1 MAFSKDQKEPKL
13 PIGTDN
19 SRSSTSFLPR
29 YFRTST
35 NQKILGGTVD
45 QLISVGDIDKVN
57 AYIGRK
63 TSKAYTPADNYLED
77 IDLSRESYQ
86 LEPSI
91 VVKDSLEN
99 ITFFKDYND
108 YINQLLFFNNFDID
122 HNLTNKQEFYSWDP
136 HFDWDKFVNYR
147 EYYWL
152 PTGPQSIA
160 IKGQSKDIV
169 STYSVNLINDTDNF
183 AYIFTPDGLTRNPIL
198 KLYRGQT
205 YKFDIDCEGQPLT
218 FKTTR
223 TTDES
228 FIYTNG
234 VTSDSLYV
242 EKGTIT
248 FTVPNNA
255 PNLIY
260 YVSKND
266 VNTSGFFNI
275 YDLDANTEI
284 DVEKEILGKKTYK
297 IDSNTELSNGMKV
310 HFLGNVTPVKYATG
324 SWYVEG
330 VGDAIRLVE
339 EASLVNPGDY
349 TFNEDIEFDSSNFDT
364 QGFDVNSNHPVT
376 KDYITIN
383 RASRDLN
390 PWSRYN
396 RWFHKSVIEASAAYN
411 NQPAELDQNARAK
424 RPVIEFNPDIQL
436 WNFGTQ
442 AKKTVD
448 LIDIFTTDVFSD
460 VEGAYGYKI
469 DGVTLLEGMRVL
481 FAADTDTTVN
491 GRIFTVGFITHLGAK
506 RITLVEEADTTPV
519 TGESVLINQG
529 DFLRG
534 KTYHYNGEIWVESQN
549 KTAINQTPLFDVVD
563 VNSVSF
569 GNRTT
574 YIGSTFLGTKLFSYQ
589 LGDTYDSVLGF
600 NVNYQNIGNIGDIV
614 FDFNL
619 QKDEFSYQGEI
630 ELITR
635 KLDRGYLKI
644 NTAIDTFR
652 LANGWIKASFETAQ
666 PVVRQYDAVDQLN
679 LFAID
684 VYANSGNLVDLEA
697 TVFVDNVKQTA
708 TQFDIYRQNGVAY
721 IQFATDLTTNS
732 SVIIETKSS
741 AKKVADKGYYKFP
754 SNLESNPQNL
764 SLEDLTLG
772 EISNHLKTIA
782 DHSPI
787 FAGAL
792 PGASNL
798 RDLGNQSSYGTQI
811 VQHSAPLAPII
822 YNFTNKN
829 VNIIKA
835 LRHANEEYSKF
846 KRNFLRTATS
856 YGYDGITSTHLD
868 LILAEV
874 AKNYTT
880 ESPYYLS
887 DMVPFGVNF
896 VYEQEII
903 DDSFTDYPLTFDF
916 DLTQLNRKAILVYVN
931 DALLIHGKDYIF
943 INDSFVR
950 ITATIT
956 TGDILKIA
964 QYENTAGCC
973 VPPTPSKLG
982 MYPVYEPKI
991 YVDGTYQTPTKV
1003 IQGHDGS
1010 ITVAFDDYRDD
1021 LLLELE
1027 IRIFNNIKIK
1037 YNSELFDINDFIPG
1051 YFRTTDITSTEL
1063 NLALRQDFLVWTSL
1077 INDDYT
1083 KHSFFDRNNT
1093 FTFNYKS
1100 YTDPQNN
1107 QLPGFWRAVYKHFYD
1122 TDRPNTH
1129 PWEMLGYAIKPTW
1142 WESQYGPSPYTRD
1155 NLLLWTDLQDGIV
1168 REPGVL
1174 PKSIKKYTRPNLL
1187 KYLPVDEAGNLIDPL
1202 QAGVVTNYVSVYAEK
1217 EFTFGD
1223 QAPVETAWRRS
1234 SQYPFALITALTL
1247 LRPAKMFATCFDR
1260 ERQYRDGTGQIVY
1273 KMPAGNLRFNTTN
1286 LVFPSTV
1293 KESEDRFTSGLINY
1307 LTDYAISKSFDIF
1320 DDYKTDLLSL
1330 QVKIA
1335 SKLAGFTTKE
1345 KFKLILDSRSPL
1357 NQGNVFIPQENYD
1370 IILNNSTPVVSVTY
1384 SGVIVEKQS
1393 SGFIIKGYNKVLP
1406 EFKYKTPLTTASD
1419 PVINVGGISES
1430 FVNWESGKYYSKG
1443 LIVRNDQN
1451 YFRTTVSHTSST
1463 SFELK
1468 YFSKL
1473 ASLPIVGGREVIIR
1487 RQFSDELSTLHYGAE
1502 LRTIQDVVD
1511 FLLGYGEYLKDLGF
1525 VFESYNPVV
1534 KTVTDWQTSAKE
1546 FAFWTTQNWSAGA
1559 IITLSPAAEEIIYKR
1574 PYAVVDSIYDPFYEY
1589 TIFKQDGFVLEPSF
1603 TNTIRE
1609 DNSFSLRPKNTA
1621 DGLYHVTLHLVQ
1633 KEHVLILD
1641 DVTVFNDII
1650 YDQTQGYRQD
1660 RIKVVGYKISN
1671 WNGDF
1676 NIPGFVYD
1684 RAVTSEWKSWK
1695 DYALGETVKYK
1706 EFYYSARKNISG
1718 AETFNDDEWY
1728 RLDGKPESKL
1738 IPNWDYRAT
1747 QFEDF
1752 YDLDTDSFDVDQ
1764 QKFAQHLIGYQ
1775 KRQYLENII
1784 NDDVSQYKFYQ
1795 GMIQEKGTQNSLLK
1809 LFDALNSANQ
1819 DSLEFY
1825 EEWAIR
1831 LGQYG
1836 ANGGFEEVEYILDE
1850 DKFLINPQPVELVS
1864 VVPPGVNDFVYRI
1877 TKDSVYLQPDDYAH
1891 APIPTLAN
1899 KKEYIQTAG
1908 YVHLEDINH
1917 VISAKSDIGTYT
1929 LSELRE
1935 GDYFWLGFDNSS
1947 WNVYRFTL
1955 FASAIRSFEE
1965 TTNLRINL
1973 KTTVDSDIVVGEF
1986 IGIRNASTSVNGIK
2000 EVLAVGNS
2008 YIEVALPTD
2017 IDTEAI
2023 LALNENLNI
2032 NLFKFTSQRLKT
2044 TSTNVATID
2053 DLNSLTLA
2061 KKKHGELVWIDGANN
2076 DWSVWRFS
2084 KSYTRTVSDSQE
2096 NFFAKTMAVS
2106 DIETNFAAGG
2116 SNIVLYYSRPT
2127 SNFNW
2132 SFQDQLVPLTTG
2144 TFTATN
2150 GSFGESLSFNADG
2163 SYLFV
2168 GAPDYGV
2175 DVIPGPLP
2183 TDEPTIVPNY
2193 QGYVAQYTRNEYG
2206 TYVFTRVIQNTTPT
2220 DNEHFGHKTVVNG
2233 SVLFVAAKGSELV
2246 ASSIVACNT
2255 STGAVLGRVTYAAN
2269 EEIRDI
2275 NVSSSNVLVVS
2286 TKNLTTLAERV
2297 YVYTFITSTFTLI
2310 QTIDR
2315 TISALDPI
2323 ATNTNFGQT
2332 VAISKNGTQI
2342 AIGVPGYSGANSNQ
2356 GALVLLDK
2364 VGSTYSFSYLI
2375 KSPTQT
2381 ESEQFGYKAR
2391 FNLAGDRLAVYSYGG
2406 YQTIETLFNDGTTF
2420 DLGTTNFVE
2429 KEDFVG
2435 SVRVYEKYGTKFLFG
2450 DELEPQQ
2457 VIGINY
2463 GDDMIVANSVY
2474 TNDYNNEQGYF
2485 YEFKGS
2491 TKSWTKYREPAPV
2504 VNLDKIKS
2512 IFLYDTVKNS
2522 IVTNLDFIDPI
2533 NGKILG
2539 IAEQELS
2546 YKTYYDPAV
2555 YSIGTESIVV
2565 DELMAWESESIGRL
2579 WWDLSTIKFVNPNQG
2594 SVLYKANT
2602 WNNVF
2607 NGAEVDIYEWVQSEY
2622 SPEEWDSLA
2631 DTETGL
2637 SLGISGTSKYGMFGY
2652 SLTQSF
2658 DTVSQTFKNVYYFW
2672 VKNKTTVPEIDSR
2685 NISAS
2690 DVAELIANPKN
2701 KGISYVTLLGS
2712 NQFALV
2718 NCKELIADKNVAINI
2733 RYWTIDKTDANI
2745 HSHYQLLAEG
2755 NTDKKLNKY
2764 IEQKWF
2770 DSLVGYDSQGR
2781 AVPDPTL
2788 PAKLKYGV
2796 LSKPRQGMFINRL
2809 EALKQFIERVNSV
2822 LIDNLIID
2830 DFDFEILNLKEAE
2843 PSEFTGLYDIA
2854 IDSQSQIRFVGST
2867 GFIQAS
2873 ATAIVEDGKII
2884 RVVVTNPGR
2893 GYKISPA
2900 ITITS
2905 STGTGA
2911 RLTAVLN
2918 TVGAITSVT
2927 VDNAGRD
2934 YQDATFLEIRPFTVL
2949 VKNDETAAGKW
2960 AMYTWNTG
2968 LNDWFRSR
2976 TQVYDVT
2983 KHWNYV
2989 DWYATGY
2996 SAFTRVD
3003 HLIDF
3008 AYEMSF
3014 NNIALGDLVKIK
3026 NEKSGGW
3033 ILLERINTLDTD
3045 NVSLNYKTV
3054 GRQNGTIQFSSNLY
3068 QFKDSNVGFDSTSF
3082 DKDVYDDEPKE
3093 ELKYI
3098 LACIKDNLLIDDLEI
3113 EYNKLFFSS
3122 LRYVFSEQGFV
3133 DWAFKTSF
3141 VKSKHNLGELQQ
3153 KVNYKSDNLASY
3165 EEYINEVKPYRTKVR
3180 EFISN
3185 YSATDNTNSATSD
3198 FDLPAKYNTSEGK
3211 ILPFLVKVK
3220 NSAIDY
3226 ISPDILKEP
3235 YSDWLDNVGYQIVE
3249 IRIVDGGAGYQGA
3262 PQVDVVGI
3270 CKTKAVARAYTS
3282 QGAVSKI
3289 VVEIAGTGYLTVPQV
3304 VINGSVGTT
3313 GRVATAVAILG
3324 NSLVRT
3330 NNIGIKFD
3338 RIASTYTVSNIT
3350 VTQQFTGTGSKT
3362 RFELQWPLDLKTDK
3376 TAVFIGNEELLSSD
3390 YEVSNELDTS
3400 VDYTRYKGVL
3410 VLTTAAALN
3419 TVIRINYSKDI
3430 RLLDAADRIQ
3440 YYYDPK
3446 VGQLGKDLGQLM
3458 QGVDYGGVEVT
3469 GLSFDLGAGWDGLPW
3484 FTSGWDDFD
3493 TEYTDHLVISDGV
3506 IRSFTL
3512 PYIPANGEQ
3521 INTYLNGVRLDDP
3534 NYDNFVSLQTI
3545 YDDLVAELAVAV
3557 ADEVL
3562 AQSTYDTA
3570 VADLAQLVLDR
3581 QDLQDTYDGIDATYN
3596 PDSGAESD
3604 PDRPWAQ
3611 PGGPTP
3617 FNLTLENQLA
3627 QLLDDIATLSSQI
3640 VAQTTVRNNAQT
3652 ALTQAE
3658 ADIVAKQSEVD
3669 DALVDLNA
3677 APAVVN
3683 VDAQMNTYY
3692 GNGVAAGPIVIPVGV
3707 TLVDGD
3713 TIIFR
3718 KSTSD
3723 GSFKPNE
3730 KFYDSEIIG
3739 GLPDSITGGMT
3750 YNTAR
3755 GITSE
3760 EIIIDGDNFVTAT
3773 SSHAP
3778 EEVVTGQV
3786 VDSVA
3791 ITVYDKV
3798 SDGAPVILTRHFIAN
3813 GSTKNFNIGQAPN
3826 STQAAFVKV
3835 NGLIKTQDVDYVL
3848 NYETQVIEF
3857 PSNLDKNTQVV
3868 ITSMSRNG
3876 INVIDADSFVGD
3888 GTTAEFVTIARWS
3901 GEYSVVVTVDG
3912 EPVEVTTFIT
3922 DNSYNE
3928 IGNIGIIF
3936 ATAPELNAVIDYTV
3950 LNTEVSTISFMRSE
3964 TIVHNGTDDSYI
3976 LTRVPA
3982 NLLPFENNIIV
3993 KYEGKVLRPADT
4005 VYFTVA
4011 GTARTYT
4018 VNQGDYAIN
4027 TIDTSDIR
4035 VYLNG
4040 VQLSVSVDYT
4050 WVSTSNQLKIKRGV
4064 ANTGDE
4070 IALVIV
4076 KNAEYITEPNG
4087 SDIQLTLFDSYIADE
4102 QFIVTTF
4109 TNHDILE
4116 IERNNNFVRSAST
4129 LTVGSTEY
4137 YIVNQLLSGRIK
4149 LRTSTVSAS
4158 YVWLTL
4164 NGELLT
4170 PEIDYILEDNLE
4182 YIQID
4187 ENRLLLDTDVVEVL
4201 VFNSRYTK
4209 QSFGYRIFKD
4219 MLNRTF
4225 YKRIDDSISTKL
4237 YQSLNYYDTSIV
4249 VEDASGLLEPLRST
4263 NQSGIVVINGERIEY
4278 LEKDGNTL
4286 RYLRR
4291 GTGGTGVPTVHLAGS
4306 IVRDQSPT
4314 QTIPYKDETET
4325 VVLVADG
4332 YTVSST
4338 EYENSEG
4345 MSVTSVTY
4353 SSNNNTAFPLGGA
4366 PIPSIGFPGQ
4376 VATVI
4381 GTGFKTNVKAI
4392 VGNVECATTY
4402 VSATQ
4407 LTFIPPGNTVGAYDL
4422 VILNPAVIVGSTT
4435 IPATS
4440 VVSPG
4445 AIKYVQIL
4453 LPFAP
4458 QPDPRSAT
4466 NWFKDLTEMS
4476 VTKII
4481 PGRYYKVKSLGNTTW
4496 SSVGATTTIGS
4507 DFRATAIG
4515 TGTGTVYDYSSIPY
4529 EYWEGMDIEVF
4540 IGGKRLRKSPITVWD
4555 ESIGPDSPS
4564 GDVTLEAEF
4573 AVNKNVGA
4581 YVRLTDVP
4589 MKGSKIIVQKKTGQ
4603 LWSPEGV
4610 GLADSQSDQ
4619 AKFIRAGIA
4628 NLPGKG
4634 TINTVGT
4641 GELILTTED
4650 GSSIDNED
4658 GTPLIWN

>member
-13 PIGTDN
+13 PIGADN

-35 NQKILGGTVD
+35 NQKILGGTID
-45 QLISVGDIDKVN
+45 QMISVGDIDKVN

-77 IDLSRESYQ
+77 IDLTRESYQ
-86 LEPSI
+86 LEPAV
-91 VVKDSLEN
+91 VVKDSLDN
-99 ITFFKDYND
+99 VTFFKDYND
-108 YINQLLFFNNFDID
+108 YINQLLYFNNFDIN
-122 HNLTNKQEFYSWDP
+122 HNLANKQEFYSWNP
-136 HFDWDKFVNYR
+136 HFSWDKFINYR

-152 PTGPQSIA
+152 PSGPQSIA

-169 STYSVNLINDTDNF
+169 STYSVKLVSETDNF
-183 AYIFTPDGLTRNPIL
+183 AYIFTPDGLTRNPTL
-198 KLYRGQT
+198 NLYRGQT
-205 YKFDIDCEGQPLT
+205 YRFDIDCEGQPLT
-218 FKTTR
+218 FNSAR
-223 TTDES
+223 TSDGTS
-228 FIYTNG
+228 IYTDG
-234 VTSDSLYV
+234 VVSDSIYV
-242 EKGTIT
+242 EKGIIT
-248 FTVPNNA
+248 FTVPDNA

-266 VNTSGFFNI
+266 VNTSGFFKI
-275 YDLDANTEI
+275 YDLEENTEI

-297 IDSNTELSNGMKV
+297 IDNAIELSNGMKV

-324 SWYVEG
+324 RWYVEG

-339 EASLVNPGDY
+339 EASLVSPSNY
-349 TFNEDIEFDSSNFDT
+349 TISEDIEFDSNNFDT
-364 QGFDVNSNHPVT
+364 QGFDVNSDSPVD

-396 RWFHKSVIEASAAYN
+396 RWFHKSVIEAAADYN
-411 NQPAELDQNARAK
+411 NQPIDLDQTARAK
-424 RPVIEFNPDIQL
+424 RPIIEFDSDLQL
-436 WNFGTQ
+436 WNFGVQ

-448 LIDIFTTDVFSD
+448 LIDVFTKDAFSA
-460 VEGAYGYKI
+460 VEGAFGYKI
-469 DGVTLLEGMRVL
+469 DGVTLLEGMRIL

-491 GRIFTVGFITHLGAK
+491 GRIFKVGFITHLGVR
-506 RITLVEEADTTPV
+506 RITLLTEDDTDPV
-519 TGESVLINQG
+519 NGENVLIAQG
-529 DFLRG
+529 NFLKG
-534 KTYHYNGEIWVESQN
+534 KTYYYNGLVWVEGQS
-549 KTAINQTPLFDVVD
+549 KTSINQAPLFDVVD
-563 VNSVSF
+563 VNNISF
-569 GNRTT
+569 GDRTA
-574 YIGSTFLGTKLFSYQ
+574 YIGSTFQGTKLFSYQ
-589 LGDTYDSVLGF
+589 PKDTPAKQIGDKPFSLKEDGDATLGF
-600 NVNYQNIGNIGDIV
+600 PLSFRNIGNVGDIV

-644 NTAIDTFR
+644 NTAIDTYR
-652 LANGWIKASFETAQ
+652 LANGWIKANFETTQ
-666 PVVRQYDAVDQLN
+666 PVVRQYDVIDQLN
-679 LFAID
+679 FFAID
-684 VYANSGNLVDLEA
+684 VYANSGTLTDLEVS
-697 TVFVDNVKQTA
+697 VFVNDTKQAVDT
-708 TQFDIYRQNGVAY
+708 FDIFRQNGIAY
-721 IQFATDLTTNS
+721 VQFFKDLTVNS
-732 SVIIETKSS
+732 SLVIETKSS
-741 AKKVADKGYYKFP
+741 AKKVADVGYYKFP

-764 SLEDLTLG
+764 SLDNLTLG

-782 DHSPI
+782 DHSPD
-787 FAGAL
+787 FLGSL
-792 PGASNL
+792 PGSSNL
-798 RDLGNQSSYGTQI
+798 RDLGNQAPYGTQI
-811 VQHSAPLAPII
+811 VQHSAPLAPIV

-829 VNIIKA
+829 VNIIKS
-835 LRHANEEYSKF
+835 LRYANEEYSKF
-846 KRNFLRTATS
+846 KRNFMRTATS

-874 AKNYTT
+874 LKNSTT

-916 DLTQLNRKAILVYVN
+916 NLAELSRKAILIYVN
-931 DALLIHGKDYIF
+931 DTLLMHGKDYVF

-950 ITATIT
+950 ITSAIEA
-956 TGDILKIA
+956 GDILKIA

-982 MYPVYEPKI
+982 LYPTYQPKI
-991 YVDGTYQTPTKV
+991 YVDTTYQTPTKV

-1027 IRIFNNIKIK
+1027 IRIFNNIKK
-1037 YNSELFDINDFIPG
+1037 QYDSTLFDITQFIPG
-1051 YFRTTDITSTEL
+1051 YFRETDITATEL
-1063 NLALRQDFLVWTSL
+1063 NLALRQDFLIWTSL

-1083 KHSFFDRNNT
+1083 KHNFFDRNNT

-1100 YTDPQNN
+1100 YTDPKNN
-1107 QLPGFWRAVYKHFYD
+1107 QLPGFWRGVFKFFYD

-1129 PWEMLGYAIKPTW
+1129 PWEMLGYTIKPTW
-1142 WESQYGPSPYTRD
+1142 WDAQYGVAPYTRD
-1155 NLLLWTDLQDGIV
+1155 NLLLWTDLQDGII
-1168 REPGVL
+1168 REPGTL
-1174 PKSIKKYTRPNLL
+1174 PRSIKKYARTDLL
-1187 KYLPVDEAGNLIDPL
+1187 KYIPVDESGNLIDPL
-1202 QAGVVTNYVSVYAEK
+1202 QAGIVTNYVAVYAEK

-1223 QAPVETAWRRS
+1223 QAPIETAWRRS

-1247 LRPAKMFATCFDR
+1247 LRPAKIFATCFDR

-1273 KMPAGNLRFNTTN
+1273 KMPEGNLRFNTTN

-1293 KESEDRFTSGLINY
+1293 KDSDTRFTSGLINY
-1307 LTDYAISKSFDIF
+1307 LADYAISKSFEIF
-1320 DDYKTDLLSL
+1320 EEYKTDLQNL

-1357 NQGNVFIPQENYD
+1357 NQGNVFIPQENYN
-1370 IILNNSTPVVSVTY
+1370 IILNTSTPVVSVTY
-1384 SGVIVEKQS
+1384 SGVIIEKQS

-1406 EFKYKTPLTTASD
+1406 EFKYKVALTTASD
-1419 PVINVGGISES
+1419 PVINIGGISES
-1430 FVNWESGKYYSKG
+1430 FVDWQAGKYYSKG

-1451 YFRTTVSHTSST
+1451 YFRTIVSHTSST
-1463 SFELK
+1463 AFELK
-1468 YFSKL
+1468 YFSKITT
-1473 ASLPIVGGREVIIR
+1473 LPIVGGREVILR
-1487 RQFSDELSTLHYGAE
+1487 RQFDDVATVHYGAE
-1502 LRTIQDVVD
+1502 LNTIQEVVD

-1525 VFESYNPVV
+1525 VFESYNPVI

-1546 FAFWTTQNWSAGA
+1546 FVFWTTQNWSAGA
-1559 IITLSPAAEEIIYKR
+1559 VITLSPSAEEIIYKR
-1574 PYAVVDSIYDPFYEY
+1574 PYAVVDSIYDPFYDY
-1589 TIFKQDGFVLEPSF
+1589 TIFKQDGFALEPAF

-1609 DNSFSLRPKNTA
+1609 DNSFSLRPKNTS
-1621 DGLYHVTLHLVQ
+1621 DGMYHVTLHLVQ

-1641 DVTVFNDII
+1641 NITVFNDII

-1676 NIPGFVYD
+1676 NIPGFIYD

-1718 AETFNDDEWY
+1718 TEIFVDDQWY
-1728 RLDGKPESKL
+1728 RLSDKPESKL
-1738 IPNWDYRAT
+1738 IPNWDYRAS

-1809 LFDALNSANQ
+1809 LFDALNSADR

-1850 DKFLINPQPVELVS
+1850 DKFLINPQPIELVS
-1864 VVPPGVNDFVYRI
+1864 SIPPGVNDFVYRI
-1877 TKDSVYLQPDDYAH
+1877 TKDKVYLQPDDYVH
-1891 APIPTLAN
+1891 APIPTLPN

-1908 YVHLEDINH
+1908 YVHLEDVSN
-1917 VISAKSDIGTYT
+1917 VISSKDDIGNFE
-1929 LSELRE
+1929 LSNIRE

-1955 FASAIRSFEE
+1955 FASAVRSFEE
-1965 TTNLRINL
+1965 TNNLRINL
-1973 KTTVDSDIVVGEF
+1973 KSKRDSDIVVGDF
-1986 IGIRNASTSVNGIK
+1986 IGVKNASISVDGIK
-2000 EVLAVGNS
+2000 RVLAVGNS
-2008 YIEVALPTD
+2008 YIEIELPQD
-2017 IDTEAI
+2017 LDTEAI
-2023 LALNENLNI
+2023 AALNENLNV
-2032 NLFKFTSQRLKT
+2032 NLFKFNSQRLKT
-2044 TSTNVATID
+2044 TSSAVATID
-2053 DLNSLTLA
+2053 SLNSLPLA
-2061 KKKHGELVWIDGANN
+2061 KKKQGELVWIDGANN
-2076 DWSVWRFS
+2076 DWSVWRFA
-2084 KSYTRTVSDSQE
+2084 KSYTRAVVDSEE
-2096 NFFAKTMAVS
+2096 NYFSKTIAVS
-2106 DIETNFAAGG
+2106 DNDTNFAAGAN
-2116 SNIVLYYSRPT
+2116 NIVLYYSRDT
-2127 SNFNW
+2127 RNFNW
-2132 SFQDQLVPLTTG
+2132 SFQSQIVPLSTG
-2144 TFTATN
+2144 DFTETN
-2150 GSFGESLSFNADG
+2150 GSFGNSLSFNSDG
-2163 SYLFV
+2163 SYLFI
-2168 GAPDYGV
+2168 GAPSYGV
-2175 DVIPGPLP
+2175 QLIPGALP
-2183 TDEPTIVPNY
+2183 TDPPTVVPLY
-2193 QGYVAQYTRNEYG
+2193 QGYVAQYTRNFFG
-2206 TYVFTRVIQNTTPT
+2206 TYEFTRVIQNTTPAN
-2220 DNEHFGHKTVVNG
+2220 NEYFGFKTAVNG
-2233 SVLFVAAKGSELV
+2233 TVLFVAAKGSDTA

-2255 STGAVLGRVTYAAN
+2255 STGAILGRVTYAVN

-2275 NVSSSNVLVVS
+2275 TVSNSNVVVVS
-2286 TKNLTTLAERV
+2286 TKNLTTSAEQV
-2297 YVYTFITSTFTLI
+2297 YVYTFVTSTFTLL
-2310 QTIDR
+2310 QTINR
-2315 TISALDPI
+2315 TISTQTVIDS
-2323 ATNTNFGQT
+2323 NSSFGQSI
-2332 VAISKNGTQI
+2332 AISKNSTQI
-2342 AIGVPGYSGANSNQ
+2342 AIGVPGYSGLNANQ
-2356 GALVLLDK
+2356 GTVVLLDK
-2364 VGSTYSFSYLI
+2364 TGSTYTFSYLI
-2375 KSPTQT
+2375 NSPTQT
-2381 ESEQFGYKAR
+2381 QSEQFGYKVR
-2391 FNLAGDRLAVYSYGG
+2391 FTLDGNRLAVYSYGG
-2406 YQTIETLFNDGTTF
+2406 YQTIETTFNDGTTF
-2420 DLGTTNFVE
+2420 DLGATNFVE
-2429 KEDFVG
+2429 KDDYVG
-2435 SVRVYEKYGTKFLFG
+2435 SVRVYEKYGTTFLFG

-2463 GDDMIVANSVY
+2463 GDDVVTANSIYVNDY
-2474 TNDYNNEQGYF
+2474 TNTQGYF
-2485 YEFKGS
+2485 YEFSG
-2491 TKSWTKYREPAPV
+2491 TDKSWTKFRGPDPV

-2512 IFLYDTVKNS
+2512 VFLYDTVKNS
-2522 IVTNLDFIDPI
+2522 IIANLDFIDPI

-2555 YSIGTESIVV
+2555 YSIGTETLVV
-2565 DELMAWESESIGRL
+2565 DELMAWESQNVGKL

-2594 SVLYKANT
+2594 SVLYKTNT

-2607 NGAEVDIYEWVQSEY
+2607 NGAQVDVYEWVESEY
-2622 SPEEWDSLA
+2622 SPEEWDGLA

-2637 SLGISGTSKYGMFGY
+2637 SLGISGTSKYGMLGY
-2652 SLTQSF
+2652 SLNQSF
-2658 DTVSQTFKNVYYFW
+2658 DTISQTFKNVYYFW
-2672 VKNKTTVPEIDSR
+2672 VKNKTTVPGIESR
-2685 NISAS
+2685 KLSAS
-2690 DVAELIANPKN
+2690 DVSDLISNPKN
-2701 KGISYVTLLGS
+2701 EGISYITLLGS

-2718 NCKELIADKNVAINI
+2718 NCRELIADRNVAVNI

-2770 DSLVGYDSQGR
+2770 DSLIGYDNQGR

-2796 LSKPRQGMFINRL
+2796 LSKPRQGIFINRL

-2822 LIDNLIID
+2822 LIENLIID
-2830 DFDFEILNLKEAE
+2830 DFDFEILNLKEPE
-2843 PSEFTGLYDIA
+2843 PSDFSGLYDIA
-2854 IDSQSQIRFVGST
+2854 IDARSQIRFVGST
-2867 GFIQAS
+2867 GFIQATAS
-2873 ATAIVEDGKII
+2873 AIVEDGKIV

-2900 ITITS
+2900 INIVS
-2905 STGTGA
+2905 STGSGA
-2911 RLTAVLN
+2911 RLTAVIN
-2918 TVGAITSVT
+2918 SVGAITSIV

-2934 YQDATFLEIRPFTVL
+2934 YQTATFLEIRPFTVL

-2960 AMYTWNTG
+2960 SMYTWNPG
-2968 LNDWFRSR
+2968 LSDWFRSK
-2976 TQVYDVT
+2976 TQVFDVT
-2983 KHWNYV
+2983 KHWGYV
-2989 DWYATGY
+2989 DWYAAGY
-2996 SAFTRVD
+2996 SEFTKID
-3003 HLIDF
+3003 HLVDF
-3008 AYEMSF
+3008 SYEMSF
-3014 NNIALGDLVKIK
+3014 NNIAIGDLVKIK

-3033 ILLERINTLDTD
+3033 ILLERINNIDTD
-3045 NVSLNYKTV
+3045 NISLNYKTV

-3098 LACIKDNLLIDDLEI
+3098 LSCIKDNLLIDNLEI
-3113 EYNKLFFSS
+3113 EYNKLFFAS

-3165 EEYINEVKPYRTKVR
+3165 EEYINEVKPYRTKIR
-3180 EFISN
+3180 EFVSN
-3185 YSATDNTNSATSD
+3185 YTALDNTNSATSD
-3198 FDLPAKYNTSEGK
+3198 FDLPAKYNASEGK
-3211 ILPFLVKVK
+3211 ILPFAVTVKD
-3220 NSAIDY
+3220 SAISY
-3226 ISPDILKEP
+3226 VSSEILKEP
-3235 YSDWLDNVGYQIVE
+3235 YSDWLDNVGYQIIE
-3249 IRIVDGGAGYQGA
+3249 IRVVDGGSGYQGA

-3289 VVEIAGTGYLTVPQV
+3289 IVEIAGEGYLTIPRV
-3304 VINGSVGTT
+3304 VINGSVGTS

-3330 NNIGIKFD
+3330 NSIGMKFD

-3350 VTQQFTGTGSKT
+3350 VTQQFVGTGSKT

-3376 TAVFIGNEELLSSD
+3376 TSVFINNEELLSND
-3390 YEVSNELDTS
+3390 FEVYNEVDTS
-3400 VDYTRYKGVL
+3400 VNYTRYKGVL
-3410 VLTTAAALN
+3410 VLTTAAPLT
-3419 TVIRINYSKDI
+3419 TVVTINYTKDI

-3440 YYYDPK
+3440 YFYNPGT
-3446 VGQLGKDLGQLM
+3446 GQLGKDLGQLM

-3493 TEYTDHLVISDGV
+3493 QEYTDHLVISNGV
-3506 IRSFTL
+3506 LRDIEL
-3512 PYIPANGEQ
+3512 PYVPELGEQ
-3521 INTYLNGVRLDDP
+3521 INIYLNGERLDPDQMP
-3534 NYDNFVSLQTI
+3534 TFIGDGVESTI
-3545 YDDLVAELAVAV
+3545 E
-3557 ADEVL
+3557 
-3562 AQSTYDTA
+3562 
-3570 VADLAQLVLDR
+3570 
-3581 QDLQDTYDGIDATYN
+3581 
-3596 PDSGAESD
+3596 
-3604 PDRPWAQ
+3604 
-3611 PGGPTP
+3611 
-3617 FNLTLENQLA
+3617 
-3627 QLLDDIATLSSQI
+3627 
-3640 VAQTTVRNNAQT
+3640 
-3652 ALTQAE
+3652 
-3658 ADIVAKQSEVD
+3658 
-3669 DALVDLNA
+3669 
-3677 APAVVN
+3677 
-3683 VDAQMNTYY
+3683 
-3692 GNGVAAGPIVIPVGV
+3692 IPVEV
-3707 TLVDGD
+3707 TIENNDVF
-3713 TIIFR
+3713 IFR

-3739 GLPDSITGGMT
+3739 GLPDAVTGGMS

-3755 GITSE
+3755 GINSE
-3760 EIIIDGDNFVTAT
+3760 EIIIDGDNFVTPT

-3778 EEVVTGQV
+3778 EEIVTGQV

-3798 SDGAPVILTRHFIAN
+3798 SDGAPVILTRHYIAD
-3813 GSTKNFNIGQAPN
+3813 GSTKIFNIGQAPN
-3826 STQAAFVKV
+3826 TTQAAFVKV
-3835 NGLIKTQDVDYVL
+3835 DGLIKIQNLDYILHYDTQ
-3848 NYETQVIEF
+3848 TIEF
-3857 PSNLDKNTQVV
+3857 YTNVLEDSQVV

-3876 INVIDADSFVGD
+3876 INVIDADTFVGD

-3901 GEYSVVVTVDG
+3901 GLYSIVVTVDG
-3912 EPVEVTTFIT
+3912 NPVEVTTFIT
-3922 DNSYNE
+3922 DSAYNE

-3936 ATAPELNAVIDYTV
+3936 VTAPQLNSIIDYTV
-3950 LNTEVSTISFMRSE
+3950 LNSEVDTISFMRSE
-3964 TIVHNGTDDSYI
+3964 TIIHNGVDDSYV
-3976 LTRVPA
+3976 LSRAPA
-3982 NLLPFENNIIV
+3982 NLLPFENNLIV
-3993 KYEGKVLRPADT
+3993 SHSGRVLRPADT
-4005 VYFTVA
+4005 IYFTVA
-4011 GTARTYT
+4011 GTSRTYT
-4018 VNQGDYAIN
+4018 VSQGDYAIN

-4040 VQLSVSVDYT
+4040 AILSVSIDFT
-4050 WVSTSNQLKIKRGV
+4050 WVSTSNQLKIKRGI
-4064 ANTGDE
+4064 ANAGDE
-4070 IALVIV
+4070 IALVII
-4076 KNAEYITEPNG
+4076 KNVEYITEPNG
-4087 SDIQLTLFDSYIADE
+4087 NDIQITFLNAYSADE
-4102 QFIVTTF
+4102 QFVITTF

-4116 IERNNNFVRSAST
+4116 IERSNNFIRSAST

-4137 YIVNQLLSGRIK
+4137 YEVNELLSGRIK
-4149 LRTSTVSAS
+4149 LRTPSVSAS

-4170 PEIDYILEDNLE
+4170 PEIDYVLEDNFE

-4187 ENRLLLDTDVVEVL
+4187 ENRLLVDTDVVEVL

-4209 QSFGYRIFKD
+4209 QSFAYRIFKD

-4225 YKRIDDSISTKL
+4225 YKRIDDAISTQL
-4237 YQSLNYYDTSIV
+4237 DQPLNYYDTSIV
-4249 VEDASGLLEPLRST
+4249 VGDASGLLTPSRAT
-4263 NQSGIVVINGERIEY
+4263 NQSGIVLINGERIEY

-4291 GTGGTGVPTVHLAGS
+4291 GTGGTGVPTTHLAGS
-4306 IVRDQSPT
+4306 VVRDQSPT
-4314 QTIPYKDETET
+4314 QTIPYKDETQT

-4332 YTVSST
+4332 YTVTST

-4376 VATVI
+4376 VVTVL
-4381 GTGFKTNVKAI
+4381 GTGFKSNVVAI
-4392 VGNVECATTY
+4392 VGNVQCATTY
-4402 VSATQ
+4402 ISATQ

-4422 VILNPAVIVGSTT
+4422 VILNPAVTIGSTT
-4435 IPATS
+4435 ISATS
-4440 VVSPG
+4440 VVAPG

-4458 QPDPRSAT
+4458 QPDPRSST
-4466 NWFKDLTEMS
+4466 NWYKELTEIS

-4481 PGRYYKVKSLGNTTW
+4481 PGRYYKVNTLGNTDW
-4496 SSVGATTTIGS
+4496 ASVGATDQTGL
-4507 DFRATAIG
+4507 DFRATAVG

-4555 ESIGPDSPS
+4555 ESVGPDSPS

-4573 AVNKNVGA
+4573 AVNRVLGT

-4589 MKGSKIIVQKKTGQ
+4589 MKGAKIIVQKKVGQ
-4603 LWSPEGV
+4603 VWKPSGV
-4610 GLADSQSDQ
+4610 GLVDSQTDQ
-4619 AKFIRAGIA
+4619 AKFIRAGVA

-4641 GELILTTED
+4641 GNLILTTED
-4650 GSSIDNED
+4650 GSQLTDED